1 MKRVFSTN
9 NNDKLDPNWIT
20 GFSDAEGCF
29 TVIISKRK
37 DTLNWR
43 VSVSFEINLHI
54 KDIEI
59 LHKIKNY
66 FGVGSIITRPN
77 KNLCVYRLTKIKD
90 LLSIIIPHFN
100 KYPLLT
106 QKYSDYVLW
115 SKVVDLMSKK
125 QHLSDQGFST
135 ILSYYASIN
144 KGMSPSVSNAFP
156 DIIGVKKDTIVLP
169 NSLNPNWVSG
179 FVAGDGGFSIGIRKK
194 TEQIYFRFHIT
205 QHSRD
210 SLLMN
215 LFVKFF
221 VSGKVNIRT
230 NNKRC
235 DYYVQD
241 FLQIYNNI
249 IPHFDKYPLNN
260 IKSLDLIDFKKAINL
275 FKAKGRDSINEIKEI
290 ISNMNS
296 KREL

>member
-106 QKYSDYVLW
+106 QKYSDYVL
-115 SKVVDLMSKK
+115 
-125 QHLSDQGFST
+125 
-135 ILSYYASIN
+135 
-144 KGMSPSVSNAFP
+144 
-156 DIIGVKKDTIVLP
+156 
-169 NSLNPNWVSG
+169 
-179 FVAGDGGFSIGIRKK
+179 
-194 TEQIYFRFHIT
+194 
-205 QHSRD
+205 
-210 SLLMN
+210 
-215 LFVKFF
+215 
-221 VSGKVNIRT
+221 
-230 NNKRC
+230 
-235 DYYVQD
+235 
-241 FLQIYNNI
+241 
-249 IPHFDKYPLNN
+249 
-260 IKSLDLIDFKKAINL
+260 
-275 FKAKGRDSINEIKEI
+275 
-290 ISNMNS
+290 
-296 KREL
+296 